1 MLETLQLNLEQ
12 RKAASALNGYN
23 LVIASAGTGKTS
35 TIVGRILHLLNNG
48 IKPEEIL
55 LLTFTNKASNEMIAR
70 VAKYS
75 KLSSKIEAGT
85 FHAVAYR
92 YLKEHYPNLSL
103 KQPKELRKLL
113 ESIVDTKNALN
124 ATDEDKK
131 PYTSQHLYALYS
143 LYTNAL
149 KQEDFSAWLSS
160 KNPEHAPYAAFYENI
175 LEEFENTKK
184 KHDYIDYN
192 DLLLLFK
199 KAMLER
205 PSPYKEVLCD
215 EFQDTNPLQESI
227 LDAINPPSL
236 FCVGDYDQSI
246 YAFNGADISIISNF
260 TQKYKNAR
268 VFTLTKNYRSSKEI
282 LDLANQV
289 IQHNQRIYP
298 KNLEVVKSGKFNKPT
313 LLNYNDNIAQ
323 CQDIAKRIVMRKNFK
338 EVAVIFRN
346 NASADQ
352 LEAALRSHNVP
363 SKRKGSASFFESK
376 EVALAL
382 DICALLFNPKDIMA
396 AIHILSCISDIGSNT
411 AKDIHEALML
421 LGNGDLKSALIQP
434 NQEAK
439 IYTKKKE
446 ITSMGLFEEIFALEN
461 SSRFNS
467 VMDKAFHSHP
477 VLMHPKISLNGAK
490 MLSDFFILYTK
501 APTHSPSALIKH
513 ILESA
518 FFQTFKTRLLK
529 ERSKNKDGSYNEF
542 KKLQAQKRFNEKM
555 DLLSSLAKNY
565 QNLGRFLNGTLI
577 GSSEATQGEG
587 VNLLSVHA
595 SKGLEFK
602 DVYIID
608 LMEGRFPNHKLM
620 NTGGGIE
627 EERRLF
633 YVAITRAKENLWL
646 SYAKNELRENAKPKE
661 HKPSVFLYEAGLLK
675 PDSK

>member
-1 MLETLQLNLEQ
+1 MLETLQLNPEQ
-12 RKAASALNGYN
+12 LKAAKALKGYN

-35 TIVGRILHLLNNG
+35 TIVGRILYLLDNG

-75 KLSSKIEAGT
+75 QSSSKIEAGT

-103 KQPKELRKLL
+103 KQPKELKKLL
-113 ESIVDTKNALN
+113 ESIVDTKNAL
-124 ATDEDKK
+124 TDDDKK

-149 KQEDFSAWLSS
+149 KQEDFSAWLSN
-160 KNPEHAPYAAFYENI
+160 KNPEHTPYAAFYENI
-175 LEEFENTKK
+175 LDEFENTKK
-184 KHDYIDYN
+184 KHNYIDYN

-199 KAMLER
+199 QAMLER

-289 IQHNQRIYP
+289 IQRNERIYP
-298 KNLEVVKSGKFNKPT
+298 KNLEVVKSGHFNKPA

-382 DICALLFNPKDIMA
+382 DICTLLFNPKDIMA
-396 AIHILSCISDIGSNT
+396 AIHILSYISDIGSNT

-434 NQEAK
+434 NKEAK

-467 VMDKAFHSHP
+467 VIDKAFHSHP

-490 MLSDFFILYTK
+490 TLSDFFILYTK
-501 APTHSPSALIKH
+501 APIHSPSALIKH

-675 PDSK
+675 PDLK

>member
-1 MLETLQLNLEQ
+1 MLETLQLNPEQ
-12 RKAASALNGYN
+12 LKATKALKGYN

-35 TIVGRILHLLNNG
+35 TIVGRILYLLDNG

-103 KQPKELRKLL
+103 KQPKELKKLL
-113 ESIVDTKNALN
+113 ESIVDTKNAL
-124 ATDEDKK
+124 TDDDKK

-149 KQEDFSAWLSS
+149 KQEDFSAWLSH
-160 KNPEHAPYAAFYENI
+160 KNPEHTPYAAFYENI

-184 KHDYIDYN
+184 KHNYIDYN

-199 KAMLER
+199 QAMLER

-260 TQKYKNAR
+260 TQKYKNAQ

-289 IQHNQRIYP
+289 IQHNERIYP
-298 KNLEVVKSGKFNKPT
+298 KNLEVVKSGHFNKPV

-376 EVALAL
+376 EIALAL
-382 DICALLFNPKDIMA
+382 DICALIFNPKDIMA
-396 AIHILSCISDIGSNT
+396 AIHVLSHISDIGSNT

-421 LGNGDLKSALIQP
+421 LGNGDLKLALTHP
-434 NQEAK
+434 KEAK

-675 PDSK
+675 PDFK

>member
-1 MLETLQLNLEQ
+1 MLETLQLNPEQ
-12 RKAASALNGYN
+12 LKAAKALKGYN

-35 TIVGRILHLLNNG
+35 TIVGRILYLLDNG

-75 KLSSKIEAGT
+75 KLGSKIEAGT

-103 KQPKELRKLL
+103 KQPKELKKLL
-113 ESIVDTKNALN
+113 ESIVDTKNVL
-124 ATDEDKK
+124 TDDDKK

-149 KQEDFSAWLSS
+149 KQEDFSAWLSN
-160 KNPEHAPYAAFYENI
+160 KNPEHTPYAAFYENI
-175 LEEFENTKK
+175 LDEFENTKK
-184 KHDYIDYN
+184 KHNYIDYN

-199 KAMLER
+199 QAMLER

-260 TQKYKNAR
+260 TQKYKNAQ

-289 IQHNQRIYP
+289 IQRNERIYP
-298 KNLEVVKSGKFNKPT
+298 KNLEVVKSGHFNKPA

-382 DICALLFNPKDIMA
+382 DICALIFNPKDIMA
-396 AIHILSCISDIGSNT
+396 AIHVLSHISDIGSNT

-421 LGNGDLKSALIQP
+421 LGDGDLKLALTHP
-434 NQEAK
+434 SKEAK

-467 VMDKAFHSHP
+467 MIDKAFHSHP

-675 PDSK
+675 PDLK

>member
-1 MLETLQLNLEQ
+1 MLETLQLNPEQ
-12 RKAASALNGYN
+12 LKAAKALKGYN

-35 TIVGRILHLLNNG
+35 TIVGRILYLLDNG

-75 KLSSKIEAGT
+75 KSSSKIEAGT

-103 KQPKELRKLL
+103 KQPKELKKLL
-113 ESIVDTKNALN
+113 ESIVDTKNAL
-124 ATDEDKK
+124 TDDDKK

-149 KQEDFSAWLSS
+149 KQEDFSAWLSH
-160 KNPEHAPYAAFYENI
+160 KNPEHTPYAAFYENI
-175 LEEFENTKK
+175 LDEFENTKK
-184 KHDYIDYN
+184 KHNYIDYN

-199 KAMLER
+199 QAMLER

-260 TQKYKNAR
+260 TQKYKNAQ

-289 IQHNQRIYP
+289 IQHNKRIYP
-298 KNLEVVKSGKFNKPT
+298 KNLEVVKSGHFNKPA

-363 SKRKGSASFFESK
+363 SKRKGSTSFFESK

-382 DICALLFNPKDIMA
+382 DICALIFNPKDIMA
-396 AIHILSCISDIGSNT
+396 AIHVLSHISDIGSNT

-421 LGNGDLKSALIQP
+421 LGNGDLKLALIQP
-434 NQEAK
+434 DKEAK

-467 VMDKAFHSHP
+467 VIDKAFHSHP

-513 ILESA
+513 ILESM

-675 PDSK
+675 SDLK

>member
-1 MLETLQLNLEQ
+1 MLETLQLNPEQ
-12 RKAASALNGYN
+12 LKAAKALKGYN

-35 TIVGRILHLLNNG
+35 TIVGRILYLLDNG

-75 KLSSKIEAGT
+75 QSSSKIEAGT

-103 KQPKELRKLL
+103 KQPKELKKLL
-113 ESIVDTKNALN
+113 ESIVDTKNAL
-124 ATDEDKK
+124 TDDDKK

-149 KQEDFSAWLSS
+149 KQEDFSAWLSN
-160 KNPEHAPYAAFYENI
+160 KNPEHTPYAAFYENI
-175 LEEFENTKK
+175 LDEFENTKK
-184 KHDYIDYN
+184 KHNYIDYN

-199 KAMLER
+199 QAMLER

-289 IQHNQRIYP
+289 IQRNERIYP
-298 KNLEVVKSGKFNKPT
+298 KNLEVVKSGHFNKPA

-382 DICALLFNPKDIMA
+382 DICALIFNPKDIMA
-396 AIHILSCISDIGSNT
+396 AIHVLSYISDIGSNT

-421 LGNGDLKSALIQP
+421 LGNGDLKLALTHP
-434 NQEAK
+434 SKKAK

-467 VMDKAFHSHP
+467 VIDKAFHSHP

-529 ERSKNKDGSYNEF
+529 EHSKNKDGSYNEF

-675 PDSK
+675 PDLK

>member
-1 MLETLQLNLEQ
+1 MLETLQLNPEQ
-12 RKAASALNGYN
+12 LKAAKALKGYN

-35 TIVGRILHLLNNG
+35 TIVGRILYLLDNG

-75 KLSSKIEAGT
+75 QSSSKIEAGT

-103 KQPKELRKLL
+103 KQPKELKKLL
-113 ESIVDTKNALN
+113 ESIVDTKNAP
-124 ATDEDKK
+124 TDDDKK

-149 KQEDFSAWLSS
+149 KQEDFSAWLSN
-160 KNPEHAPYAAFYENI
+160 KNPEHTPYAAFYENI
-175 LEEFENTKK
+175 LDEFENTKK
-184 KHDYIDYN
+184 KHNYIDYN

-199 KAMLER
+199 QAMLER

-260 TQKYKNAR
+260 TQKYKNAQ

-289 IQHNQRIYP
+289 IQRNERIYP
-298 KNLEVVKSGKFNKPT
+298 KNLEVVKSGHFNKPA
-313 LLNYNDNIAQ
+313 LLNYNDNIVQ

-382 DICALLFNPKDIMA
+382 DICALIFNPKDIMA
-396 AIHILSCISDIGSNT
+396 AIHVLSHISDIGSNT

-421 LGNGDLKSALIQP
+421 LGNGDLKLALIQP
-434 NQEAK
+434 DKEAK

-467 VMDKAFHSHP
+467 VIDKAFHSHP

-675 PDSK
+675 PDLK

>member
-1 MLETLQLNLEQ
+1 MLETLQLNPEQ
-12 RKAASALNGYN
+12 LKAAKALKGYN

-35 TIVGRILHLLNNG
+35 TIVGRILYLLDNG

-70 VAKYS
+70 VAKHS

-103 KQPKELRKLL
+103 KQPKELKKLL
-113 ESIVDTKNALN
+113 ESIVDTKNAL
-124 ATDEDKK
+124 TDDDKK

-149 KQEDFSAWLSS
+149 KQEDFSAWLSH
-160 KNPEHAPYAAFYENI
+160 KNPEHTPYAAFYENI
-175 LEEFENTKK
+175 LDEFENTKK

-199 KAMLER
+199 QAMLER

-260 TQKYKNAR
+260 TQKYKNAQ

-289 IQHNQRIYP
+289 IQHNERIYP
-298 KNLEVVKSGKFNKPT
+298 KNLEVVKSGHFNKPA

-382 DICALLFNPKDIMA
+382 DICALIFNSKDIMA
-396 AIHILSCISDIGSNT
+396 AIHVLSYISDIGSNT

-421 LGNGDLKSALIQP
+421 LGNGDLKLALTHP
-434 NQEAK
+434 NKEAK

-467 VMDKAFHSHP
+467 VIDKAFHSHP

-555 DLLSSLAKNY
+555 DLLGSLAKNY

-675 PDSK
+675 PDLK

>member
-1 MLETLQLNLEQ
+1 MLETLQLNSEQ
-12 RKAASALNGYN
+12 LKAAKALKGYN

-35 TIVGRILHLLNNG
+35 TIVGRILYLLDNG
-48 IKPEEIL
+48 IRPEEIL

-75 KLSSKIEAGT
+75 KSSSKIEAGT

-103 KQPKELRKLL
+103 KQPKELKKLL
-113 ESIVDTKNALN
+113 ESIVDTKNAI
-124 ATDEDKK
+124 DDDKK

-149 KQEDFSAWLSS
+149 KQEDFSAWLSH
-160 KNPEHAPYAAFYENI
+160 KNPEHTPYAAFYENI
-175 LEEFENTKK
+175 LDEFENTKK
-184 KHDYIDYN
+184 KHNYIDYN

-199 KAMLER
+199 QAMLER

-260 TQKYKNAR
+260 TQKYKNAQ

-289 IQHNQRIYP
+289 IQRNERIYP
-298 KNLEVVKSGKFNKPT
+298 KNLEVVKSGHFNKPA

-382 DICALLFNPKDIMA
+382 DICALIFNPKDIMA
-396 AIHILSCISDIGSNT
+396 AIHVLSHISDIGSNT

-421 LGNGDLKSALIQP
+421 LGNGDLKLALIQP
-434 NQEAK
+434 NKEAK

-467 VMDKAFHSHP
+467 VIDKAFHSHP
-477 VLMHPKISLNGAK
+477 VLMHPKISPNGAK

-675 PDSK
+675 PDLK

>member
-1 MLETLQLNLEQ
+1 MLETLQLNPEQ
-12 RKAASALNGYN
+12 LKAAKALKGYN

-35 TIVGRILHLLNNG
+35 TIVGRILYLLDNG

-103 KQPKELRKLL
+103 KQPKELKKLL
-113 ESIVDTKNALN
+113 ESIVDTKNAL
-124 ATDEDKK
+124 TDDDKK

-149 KQEDFSAWLSS
+149 KQEDFSAWLSH
-160 KNPEHAPYAAFYENI
+160 KNPEHTPYAAFYENI
-175 LEEFENTKK
+175 LDEFENTKK
-184 KHDYIDYN
+184 KHNYIDYN

-199 KAMLER
+199 QAMLER

-260 TQKYKNAR
+260 TQKYKNAQ

-289 IQHNQRIYP
+289 IQHNERIYP
-298 KNLEVVKSGKFNKPT
+298 KNLEVVKSGKFNKPA

-382 DICALLFNPKDIMA
+382 DICALIFNSKDIMA
-396 AIHILSCISDIGSNT
+396 AIHVLSHISDIGSNT

-421 LGNGDLKSALIQP
+421 LGNGDLKLALTHP
-434 NQEAK
+434 NKEAK

-467 VMDKAFHSHP
+467 VIDKAFHSHP

-501 APTHSPSALIKH
+501 APIHSPSALIKH

-602 DVYIID
+602 DVYVID

>member
-1 MLETLQLNLEQ
+1 MLETLQLNPEQ
-12 RKAASALNGYN
+12 LKAAKALKGYN

-35 TIVGRILHLLNNG
+35 TIVGRILYLLDNG

-103 KQPKELRKLL
+103 KQPKELKKLL
-113 ESIVDTKNALN
+113 ESIVDTKNAL
-124 ATDEDKK
+124 TDDDKK

-149 KQEDFSAWLSS
+149 KQEDFSAWLSN
-160 KNPEHAPYAAFYENI
+160 KNPEHTPYAAFYENI
-175 LEEFENTKK
+175 LDEFENTKK
-184 KHDYIDYN
+184 KHNYIDYN

-199 KAMLER
+199 QAMLER

-260 TQKYKNAR
+260 TQKYKNAQ

-289 IQHNQRIYP
+289 IQHNERIYP
-298 KNLEVVKSGKFNKPT
+298 KNLEVVKSGHFNKPA

-382 DICALLFNPKDIMA
+382 DICALIFNSKDIMA
-396 AIHILSCISDIGSNT
+396 AIHVLSHISDIGSNT

-421 LGNGDLKSALIQP
+421 LGNGDLKLALTHP
-434 NQEAK
+434 NKEAK

-467 VMDKAFHSHP
+467 VINKAFHSHP

-542 KKLQAQKRFNEKM
+542 KKLQVQKRFNEKM
-555 DLLSSLAKNY
+555 DLLGSLAKNY

-675 PDSK
+675 PDLK

>member
-1 MLETLQLNLEQ
+1 MLETLQLNPEQ
-12 RKAASALNGYN
+12 LKAAKALKGYN

-35 TIVGRILHLLNNG
+35 TIVGRILYLLDNG

-103 KQPKELRKLL
+103 KQPKELKKLL
-113 ESIVDTKNALN
+113 ESIVDTKNAL
-124 ATDEDKK
+124 TDDDKK

-160 KNPEHAPYAAFYENI
+160 KNPEHTPYAAFYENI
-175 LEEFENTKK
+175 LDEFENTKK
-184 KHDYIDYN
+184 KHNYIDYN

-199 KAMLER
+199 QAMLER

-260 TQKYKNAR
+260 TQKYKNAQ

-289 IQHNQRIYP
+289 IQHNERIYP
-298 KNLEVVKSGKFNKPT
+298 KNLEVVKSGHFNKPA

-382 DICALLFNPKDIMA
+382 DICALIFNPKDIMA
-396 AIHILSCISDIGSNT
+396 AIHVLSYISDIGSNT
-411 AKDIHEALML
+411 AKDIHEALMF
-421 LGNGDLKSALIQP
+421 LGNGDLKLALTHP
-434 NQEAK
+434 NKEAK

-467 VMDKAFHSHP
+467 MIDKAFHSHP

-501 APTHSPSALIKH
+501 SPTHSPSALIKH

-675 PDSK
+675 PDLK

>member
-1 MLETLQLNLEQ
+1 MLETLQLNPEQ
-12 RKAASALNGYN
+12 LKAAKALKGYN

-35 TIVGRILHLLNNG
+35 TIVGRILYLLDNG

-75 KLSSKIEAGT
+75 KSSSKIEAGT

-103 KQPKELRKLL
+103 KQPKELKKLL
-113 ESIVDTKNALN
+113 ESIVDTKNAL
-124 ATDEDKK
+124 TDDDKK

-149 KQEDFSAWLSS
+149 KQEDFSAWLSH
-160 KNPEHAPYAAFYENI
+160 KNPEHTPYAAFYENI
-175 LEEFENTKK
+175 LDEFENTKK
-184 KHDYIDYN
+184 KHNYIDYN

-199 KAMLER
+199 QAMLER

-260 TQKYKNAR
+260 TQKYKNAQ

-289 IQHNQRIYP
+289 IQRNERIYP
-298 KNLEVVKSGKFNKPT
+298 KNLEVVKSGHFNKPA
-313 LLNYNDNIAQ
+313 LLNYNDNVAQ

-382 DICALLFNPKDIMA
+382 DICALIFNPKDIMA
-396 AIHILSCISDIGSNT
+396 AIHVLSHISDIGSNT

-421 LGNGDLKSALIQP
+421 LGNGDLKLALTHP
-434 NQEAK
+434 NKEAK

-467 VMDKAFHSHP
+467 VIDKAFHSHP

-490 MLSDFFILYTK
+490 MLSDFFTLYTK

-542 KKLQAQKRFNEKM
+542 KKLQAQKRFHEKM

-577 GSSEATQGEG
+577 SSSEATQGEG

-675 PDSK
+675 PDLK

>member
-1 MLETLQLNLEQ
+1 MLETLQLNPEQ
-12 RKAASALNGYN
+12 LKAAKALKGYN

-35 TIVGRILHLLNNG
+35 TIVGRILYLLDNG

-75 KLSSKIEAGT
+75 KSSSKIEAGT

-103 KQPKELRKLL
+103 KQPKELKKLL
-113 ESIVDTKNALN
+113 ESIVDTKNAL
-124 ATDEDKK
+124 TDDDKK

-160 KNPEHAPYAAFYENI
+160 KNPEHTPYAAFYENI
-175 LEEFENTKK
+175 LDEFENTKK
-184 KHDYIDYN
+184 KHNYIDYN

-199 KAMLER
+199 QAMLER

-260 TQKYKNAR
+260 TQKYKNAQ

-289 IQHNQRIYP
+289 IQHNERIYP
-298 KNLEVVKSGKFNKPT
+298 KNLEVVKSGHFNKPA
-313 LLNYNDNIAQ
+313 LLNYSDNIAQ

-352 LEAALRSHNVP
+352 LEAALRSYNVP

-382 DICALLFNPKDIMA
+382 DICALIFNPKDIMA
-396 AIHILSCISDIGSNT
+396 AIHVLSHISDIGSNT

-421 LGNGDLKSALIQP
+421 LGNGDLKLALTHP
-434 NQEAK
+434 NKEAK

-467 VMDKAFHSHP
+467 VIDKAFHSHP

-501 APTHSPSALIKH
+501 ALTHSPSALIKH

-542 KKLQAQKRFNEKM
+542 KKLQVQKRFNEKM

-675 PDSK
+675 PDLK

>member
-1 MLETLQLNLEQ
+1 MLETLQLNPEQ
-12 RKAASALNGYN
+12 LKAAKALKGYN

-35 TIVGRILHLLNNG
+35 TIVGRILYLLDNG

-103 KQPKELRKLL
+103 KQPKELKKLL
-113 ESIVDTKNALN
+113 ESIVDTKNAL
-124 ATDEDKK
+124 TDDDKK

-149 KQEDFSAWLSS
+149 KQEDFSAWLSN
-160 KNPEHAPYAAFYENI
+160 KNPEHTPYAAFYENI
-175 LEEFENTKK
+175 LDEFENTKK
-184 KHDYIDYN
+184 KHNYIDYN

-199 KAMLER
+199 QAMLET

-260 TQKYKNAR
+260 TQKYKNAQ

-289 IQHNQRIYP
+289 IQRNERIYP
-298 KNLEVVKSGKFNKPT
+298 KNLEVVKSGHFNKPA

-352 LEAALRSHNVP
+352 LEAALRSYNVP

-382 DICALLFNPKDIMA
+382 DICALIFNPKDIMA
-396 AIHILSCISDIGSNT
+396 AIHVLSHISDIGSNT

-421 LGNGDLKSALIQP
+421 LGNGDLKLALTHP
-434 NQEAK
+434 SKEAK

-467 VMDKAFHSHP
+467 VIDKAFHSHP

-490 MLSDFFILYTK
+490 MLGDFFILYTK

-529 ERSKNKDGSYNEF
+529 ERSKNKDGSCNEF

-675 PDSK
+675 PDLK

>member
-1 MLETLQLNLEQ
+1 MLETLRLNPEQL
-12 RKAASALNGYN
+12 KAAKALKGYN

-35 TIVGRILHLLNNG
+35 TIVGRILYLLDNG

-70 VAKYS
+70 VAKYFKS
-75 KLSSKIEAGT
+75 SSKIEAGT

-103 KQPKELRKLL
+103 KQPKELKKLL
-113 ESIVDTKNALN
+113 ESIVDTKNTL
-124 ATDEDKK
+124 TDDDKK

-149 KQEDFSAWLSS
+149 KQEDFSAWLSN
-160 KNPEHAPYAAFYENI
+160 KNPEHTPYAAFYENI
-175 LEEFENTKK
+175 LDEFENTKK
-184 KHDYIDYN
+184 KHNYIDYN

-199 KAMLER
+199 QAMLER

-260 TQKYKNAR
+260 TQKYKNAQ

-289 IQHNQRIYP
+289 IQRNERIYP
-298 KNLEVVKSGKFNKPT
+298 KNLEVVKSGHFNKPA

-382 DICALLFNPKDIMA
+382 DICALIFNPKDIMA
-396 AIHILSCISDIGSNT
+396 AIHVLSHISDIGSNT

-421 LGNGDLKSALIQP
+421 LGKGDLKLALIQP
-434 NQEAK
+434 DKEAK

-467 VMDKAFHSHP
+467 MIDKAFHSHP
-477 VLMHPKISLNGAK
+477 VLMHPKISPNGAK

-675 PDSK
+675 PDLK

>member
-1 MLETLQLNLEQ
+1 MLETLQLNPEQ
-12 RKAASALNGYN
+12 LKAAKALKGYN

-35 TIVGRILHLLNNG
+35 TIVGRILYLLDKG

-75 KLSSKIEAGT
+75 KSSSKIEAGT

-103 KQPKELRKLL
+103 KQPKELKKLL
-113 ESIVDTKNALN
+113 ESIVDTKNAL
-124 ATDEDKK
+124 TDDDKK

-149 KQEDFSAWLSS
+149 KQEDFSAWLSH
-160 KNPEHAPYAAFYENI
+160 KNPEHTPYAAFYENI
-175 LEEFENTKK
+175 LDEFENTKK
-184 KHDYIDYN
+184 KHNYIDYN

-199 KAMLER
+199 QAMLER

-260 TQKYKNAR
+260 TQKYKNAQ

-289 IQHNQRIYP
+289 IQRNERIYP
-298 KNLEVVKSGKFNKPT
+298 KNLEVVKSGHFNKPA

-382 DICALLFNPKDIMA
+382 DICALIFNPKDIMA
-396 AIHILSCISDIGSNT
+396 AIHVLSHISDIGSNT

-421 LGNGDLKSALIQP
+421 LGNGDLKLALIQP
-434 NQEAK
+434 DKEAK

-477 VLMHPKISLNGAK
+477 VLMHPKISPNGAK

-565 QNLGRFLNGTLI
+565 QNLGRFLNSTLI

-675 PDSK
+675 PDLK

>member
-1 MLETLQLNLEQ
+1 MLETLQLNPEQ
-12 RKAASALNGYN
+12 LKAAKALKGYN

-35 TIVGRILHLLNNG
+35 TIVGRILYLLDNG

-75 KLSSKIEAGT
+75 KSSSKIEAGT

-103 KQPKELRKLL
+103 KQPKELKKLL
-113 ESIVDTKNALN
+113 ESIVDTKNAL
-124 ATDEDKK
+124 TDDDKK

-149 KQEDFSAWLSS
+149 KQEDFSAWLSH
-160 KNPEHAPYAAFYENI
+160 KNPEHTPYAAFYENI
-175 LEEFENTKK
+175 LDEFENTKK
-184 KHDYIDYN
+184 KHNYIDYN

-199 KAMLER
+199 QAMLER

-227 LDAINPPSL
+227 LEAINPPSL

-289 IQHNQRIYP
+289 IQRNERIYP
-298 KNLEVVKSGKFNKPT
+298 KNLEVVKSGHFNKPA

-382 DICALLFNPKDIMA
+382 DICALIFNPKDIMA
-396 AIHILSCISDIGSNT
+396 AIHVLSCISDIGSNT

-421 LGNGDLKSALIQP
+421 LGNGDLKLALTQP
-434 NQEAK
+434 DKEAK

-467 VMDKAFHSHP
+467 VIDKAFHSHP
-477 VLMHPKISLNGAK
+477 VLMHPKISPNGAK
-490 MLSDFFILYTK
+490 MLSDFFTLYTK

-577 GSSEATQGEG
+577 GSNEATQGEG

-675 PDSK
+675 PDLK

>member
-1 MLETLQLNLEQ
+1 MLETLNLNPEQ
-12 RKAASALNGYN
+12 NKAATATMGHN
-23 LVIASAGTGKTS
+23 LIIASAGTGKTS
-35 TIVGRILHLLNNG
+35 TIVGRILHLLDNG

-55 LLTFTNKASNEMIAR
+55 LLTFTNKASNEMVER

-103 KQPKELRKLL
+103 KQPRELRKLL
-113 ESIVDTKNALN
+113 ESIVDTKNFID
-124 ATDEDKK
+124 DEQK
-131 PYTSQHLYALYS
+131 PYTTQHLYALYS

-149 KQEDFSAWLSS
+149 KEEDFSAWLTN
-160 KNPEHAPYAAFYENI
+160 KNPEHAKHSIFYENI

-184 KHDYIDYN
+184 KHNYIDYN

-199 KAMLER
+199 KAMLEKG
-205 PSPYKEVLCD
+205 SPYKEVLCD

-227 LDAINPPSL
+227 LDAINAPSL

-260 TQKYKNAR
+260 TQKYKNAQ

-282 LDLANQV
+282 LDLANKV
-289 IQHNQRIYP
+289 IQHNERIYP
-298 KNLEVVKSGKFNKPT
+298 KNLEVVKSGNFSKPT
-313 LLNYNDNIAQ
+313 LLNYNDNITQ
-323 CQDIAKRIVMRKNFK
+323 CQDIAKRIVVRKNFK

-352 LEAALRSHNVP
+352 VEAALRAQGVP
-363 SKRKGSASFFESK
+363 SKRKGSTSFFESK
-376 EVALAL
+376 EIALVL
-382 DICALLFNPKDIMA
+382 DICTLIFNPKDIMV
-396 AIHILSCISDIGSNT
+396 AIHILSYVSDVGANT
-411 AKDIHEALML
+411 AKDIYEALIL
-421 LGNGDLKSALIQP
+421 LGNGDLKLGLISP
-434 NQEAK
+434 NKEAK
-439 IYTKKKE
+439 IYSKKKE

-467 VMDKAFHSHP
+467 VISKAFHSHP
-477 VLMHPKISLNGAK
+477 VFMHPKISMNGAK
-490 MLSDFFILYTK
+490 MLSDFFTLYANISHQSPTSLIHNITTSEFFKVCK
-501 APTHSPSALIKH
+501 A
-513 ILESA
+513 
-518 FFQTFKTRLLK
+518 RLLK
-529 ERSKNKDGSYNEF
+529 ERSKNKDGSNNEF
-542 KKLQAQKRFNEKM
+542 KYTQSLKRFNEKIE
-555 DLLSSLAKNY
+555 LLGSLAKNY
-565 QNLGRFLNGTLI
+565 HDLGRFLNGMLL
-577 GSSEATQGEG
+577 GSNEATQGAG

-620 NTGGGIE
+620 NTGGGVE

-633 YVAITRAKENLWL
+633 YVAVTRAKENLWL
-646 SYAKNELRENAKPKE
+646 SYAKSELRDNAKNKE
-661 HKPSVFLYEAGLLK
+661 YEPSMFLYEAGLLRK
-675 PDSK
+675 S

>member
-1 MLETLQLNLEQ
+1 MLETLQLNPEQ
-12 RKAASALNGYN
+12 LKAAKALKGYN

-35 TIVGRILHLLNNG
+35 TIVGRILYLLDNG

-113 ESIVDTKNALN
+113 ESIVDTKNAI
-124 ATDEDKK
+124 DDDKK

-149 KQEDFSAWLSS
+149 KQEDFSAWLSH
-160 KNPEHAPYAAFYENI
+160 KNPEHMPYAAFYENI

-184 KHDYIDYN
+184 KHNYIDYN

-199 KAMLER
+199 QAMLER

-289 IQHNQRIYP
+289 IQRNERIYP
-298 KNLEVVKSGKFNKPT
+298 KNLEVVKSGHFNKPA

-382 DICALLFNPKDIMA
+382 DICALIFNPKDIMA
-396 AIHILSCISDIGSNT
+396 AIHVLSYISDIGSNT

-421 LGNGDLKSALIQP
+421 LGNGDLKLALTHP
-434 NQEAK
+434 NKEAK

-467 VMDKAFHSHP
+467 VIDKAFYSHP

-490 MLSDFFILYTK
+490 TLSDFFILYTK

-555 DLLSSLAKNY
+555 DLLGSLAKNY

-675 PDSK
+675 PDLK

>member
-1 MLETLQLNLEQ
+1 MLETLQLNPEQ
-12 RKAASALNGYN
+12 LKAAKALKGYN

-35 TIVGRILHLLNNG
+35 TIVGRILYLLDNG

-103 KQPKELRKLL
+103 KQPKELKKLL
-113 ESIVDTKNALN
+113 ESIVDTKNVL
-124 ATDEDKK
+124 TDDDKK

-149 KQEDFSAWLSS
+149 KQEDFSTWLSN
-160 KNPEHAPYAAFYENI
+160 KNPEHTPYAAFYENI
-175 LEEFENTKK
+175 LDEFENTKK
-184 KHDYIDYN
+184 KHNYIDYN

-199 KAMLER
+199 QAMLER

-289 IQHNQRIYP
+289 IQHNERIYP
-298 KNLEVVKSGKFNKPT
+298 KNLEVVKSGHFNKPA
-313 LLNYNDNIAQ
+313 LLNYSDNIAQ

-352 LEAALRSHNVP
+352 LEVALRSHNVP

-382 DICALLFNPKDIMA
+382 DICALIFNPKDIMA
-396 AIHILSCISDIGSNT
+396 AIHVLSYISDIGSNT

-421 LGNGDLKSALIQP
+421 LGNGDLKLALIQP
-434 NQEAK
+434 DKEAK

-467 VMDKAFHSHP
+467 VIDKAFHSHP

-501 APTHSPSALIKH
+501 APIHSPSALIKH

-542 KKLQAQKRFNEKM
+542 KKLQAQKRFHEKM

-675 PDSK
+675 PDLK

>member
-1 MLETLQLNLEQ
+1 MLETLQLNPEQ
-12 RKAASALNGYN
+12 LKAAKALKGYN

-35 TIVGRILHLLNNG
+35 TIVGRILYLLDNG

-75 KLSSKIEAGT
+75 KSSSKIEAGT

-113 ESIVDTKNALN
+113 ESIVDTKNAL
-124 ATDEDKK
+124 TDDDKK

-149 KQEDFSAWLSS
+149 KQEDFSAWLSN
-160 KNPEHAPYAAFYENI
+160 KNPEHTPYAAFYENI
-175 LEEFENTKK
+175 LDEFENTKK
-184 KHDYIDYN
+184 KHNYIDYN

-199 KAMLER
+199 QAMLER

-289 IQHNQRIYP
+289 IQRNERIYP
-298 KNLEVVKSGKFNKPT
+298 KNLEVVKSGHFNKPA

-382 DICALLFNPKDIMA
+382 DICALIFNPKDIMA
-396 AIHILSCISDIGSNT
+396 AIHVLSHISDIGSNT

-434 NQEAK
+434 DKEAK

-467 VMDKAFHSHP
+467 VIDKAFHSHP
-477 VLMHPKISLNGAK
+477 VLMHPKISPNGAK

-542 KKLQAQKRFNEKM
+542 KKLQAQKRFHEKM

-675 PDSK
+675 LDLK

>member
-1 MLETLQLNLEQ
+1 MLETLQLNPEQ
-12 RKAASALNGYN
+12 LKAAKALKGHN

-35 TIVGRILHLLNNG
+35 TIVGRILYLLDNG

-103 KQPKELRKLL
+103 KQPKELKKLL
-113 ESIVDTKNALN
+113 ESIVDTKNAL
-124 ATDEDKK
+124 TDDDKK

-149 KQEDFSAWLSS
+149 KQEDFSAWLSN
-160 KNPEHAPYAAFYENI
+160 KNPEHTPYAAFYENI
-175 LEEFENTKK
+175 LDEFENTKK
-184 KHDYIDYN
+184 KHNYIDYN

-199 KAMLER
+199 QAMLER

-289 IQHNQRIYP
+289 IQHNERIYP
-298 KNLEVVKSGKFNKPT
+298 KNLEVVKSGHFNKPA

-382 DICALLFNPKDIMA
+382 DICALIFNPKDIMA
-396 AIHILSCISDIGSNT
+396 AIHVLSHISDIGSNT

-421 LGNGDLKSALIQP
+421 LGNGDLKLALTHP
-434 NQEAK
+434 SKEAK

-467 VMDKAFHSHP
+467 VIDKAFHSHP

-490 MLSDFFILYTK
+490 MLGDFFTLYTK

-675 PDSK
+675 PDLK

>member
-1 MLETLQLNLEQ
+1 MQLNPEQ
-12 RKAASALNGYN
+12 LKAAKALKGYN

-35 TIVGRILHLLNNG
+35 TIVGRILYLLDNG

-75 KLSSKIEAGT
+75 QSSSKIEAGT

-103 KQPKELRKLL
+103 KQPKELKKLL
-113 ESIVDTKNALN
+113 ESIVDTKNAL
-124 ATDEDKK
+124 TDDDKK

-149 KQEDFSAWLSS
+149 KQEDFSAWLSN
-160 KNPEHAPYAAFYENI
+160 KNPEHTPYATFYENI
-175 LEEFENTKK
+175 LDEFENTKK
-184 KHDYIDYN
+184 KHNYIDYN

-199 KAMLER
+199 QAMLER

-289 IQHNQRIYP
+289 IQRNERIYP
-298 KNLEVVKSGKFNKPT
+298 KNLEVVKSGHFNKPA

-382 DICALLFNPKDIMA
+382 DICALIFNPKDIMA
-396 AIHILSCISDIGSNT
+396 AIHVLSHISDIGSNT

-421 LGNGDLKSALIQP
+421 LGNGDLKSALTQP
-434 NQEAK
+434 DKEAK

-467 VMDKAFHSHP
+467 VIDKAFHSHP

-542 KKLQAQKRFNEKM
+542 KKLQVQKRFNEKM

-675 PDSK
+675 PDLK

>member
-1 MLETLQLNLEQ
+1 MLETLQLNPEQ
-12 RKAASALNGYN
+12 LKAAKALKGYN

-35 TIVGRILHLLNNG
+35 TIVGRILYLLDNG

-103 KQPKELRKLL
+103 KQPKELKKLL
-113 ESIVDTKNALN
+113 ESIVDTKNAL
-124 ATDEDKK
+124 TDDDKK

-149 KQEDFSAWLSS
+149 KQEDFSAWLSH
-160 KNPEHAPYAAFYENI
+160 KNPEHTPYAAFYENI
-175 LEEFENTKK
+175 LDEFENTKK
-184 KHDYIDYN
+184 KHNYIDYN

-199 KAMLER
+199 QAMLER

-260 TQKYKNAR
+260 TQKYKNAQ

-289 IQHNQRIYP
+289 IQHNERIYP
-298 KNLEVVKSGKFNKPT
+298 KNLEVVKSGHFNKPT

-382 DICALLFNPKDIMA
+382 DICALIFNPKDIMA
-396 AIHILSCISDIGSNT
+396 AIHVLSYISDIGSNT

-421 LGNGDLKSALIQP
+421 LGNGDLKLALTQP
-434 NQEAK
+434 NKEAK

-467 VMDKAFHSHP
+467 VIDKAFHSHP

-490 MLSDFFILYTK
+490 MLSDFFILHTK

-518 FFQTFKTRLLK
+518 FFQAFKTRLLK
-529 ERSKNKDGSYNEF
+529 ERSKNKDGYYNEF
-542 KKLQAQKRFNEKM
+542 KKLQVQKRFNEKM

-675 PDSK
+675 PDLK

>member
-1 MLETLQLNLEQ
+1 MLETLQLNPEQ
-12 RKAASALNGYN
+12 LKAAKALKGYN

-35 TIVGRILHLLNNG
+35 TIVGRILYLLDNG

-75 KLSSKIEAGT
+75 KSSSKIEAGT

-103 KQPKELRKLL
+103 KQPKELKKLL
-113 ESIVDTKNALN
+113 ESIVDTKNAI
-124 ATDEDKK
+124 DDDKK

-149 KQEDFSAWLSS
+149 KQEDFSAWLSH
-160 KNPEHAPYAAFYENI
+160 KNPEHTPYAAFYENI
-175 LEEFENTKK
+175 LDEFENTKK
-184 KHDYIDYN
+184 KHNYIDYN

-199 KAMLER
+199 QAMLER

-260 TQKYKNAR
+260 TQKYKNAQ

-289 IQHNQRIYP
+289 IQHNERIYP
-298 KNLEVVKSGKFNKPT
+298 KNLEVVKSGKFNKPV

-352 LEAALRSHNVP
+352 LEAALRSYNVP

-382 DICALLFNPKDIMA
+382 DICALIFNPKDIMA
-396 AIHILSCISDIGSNT
+396 AIHVLSHISDIGSNT

-421 LGNGDLKSALIQP
+421 LGNGDLKLALTHP
-434 NQEAK
+434 NKEAK

-467 VMDKAFHSHP
+467 AIDKAFHSHP
-477 VLMHPKISLNGAK
+477 VLMHPKISPNGAK

-675 PDSK
+675 PDLK

>member
-1 MLETLQLNLEQ
+1 MLETLQLNPEQ
-12 RKAASALNGYN
+12 LKAAKALKGYN

-35 TIVGRILHLLNNG
+35 TIVGRILYLLDNG

-75 KLSSKIEAGT
+75 QSSSKIEAGT

-103 KQPKELRKLL
+103 KQPKELKKLL
-113 ESIVDTKNALN
+113 ESIVDTKNAL
-124 ATDEDKK
+124 TDDDKK

-149 KQEDFSAWLSS
+149 KQEDFSAWLSN
-160 KNPEHAPYAAFYENI
+160 KNPEHTPYAAFYENI
-175 LEEFENTKK
+175 LDEFENTKK
-184 KHDYIDYN
+184 KHNYIDYN

-199 KAMLER
+199 QAMLER

-289 IQHNQRIYP
+289 IQRNERIYP
-298 KNLEVVKSGKFNKPT
+298 KNLEVVKSGHFNKPA

-352 LEAALRSHNVP
+352 LEAALRSYNVP

-382 DICALLFNPKDIMA
+382 DICALIFNPKDIMA
-396 AIHILSCISDIGSNT
+396 AIHVLSHISDIGSNT

-421 LGNGDLKSALIQP
+421 LGNGDLKLALTHP
-434 NQEAK
+434 SKEAK

-467 VMDKAFHSHP
+467 MIDKAFHSHP

-501 APTHSPSALIKH
+501 APTHSPSALIRY

-542 KKLQAQKRFNEKM
+542 KKLQVQKRFNEKM

-661 HKPSVFLYEAGLLK
+661 HKPSVFLYEAGLLE
-675 PDSK
+675 PDLK

>member
-1 MLETLQLNLEQ
+1 MLETLQLNPEQ
-12 RKAASALNGYN
+12 LKAAKALKGYN

-35 TIVGRILHLLNNG
+35 TIVGRILYLLDNG

-103 KQPKELRKLL
+103 KQPKELKKLL
-113 ESIVDTKNALN
+113 ESIVDTKNAL
-124 ATDEDKK
+124 TDDDKK

-149 KQEDFSAWLSS
+149 KQEDFSAWLSH
-160 KNPEHAPYAAFYENI
+160 KNPEHTPYATFYENI
-175 LEEFENTKK
+175 LDEFENTKK
-184 KHDYIDYN
+184 KHNYIDYN

-199 KAMLER
+199 QAMLER

-260 TQKYKNAR
+260 TQKYKNAQ

-289 IQHNQRIYP
+289 IQRNERIYP
-298 KNLEVVKSGKFNKPT
+298 KNLEVVKSGHFNKPM

-382 DICALLFNPKDIMA
+382 DICALIFNPKDIMA
-396 AIHILSCISDIGSNT
+396 AIHVLSHISDIGSNT

-421 LGNGDLKSALIQP
+421 LGNGDLKLALTHP
-434 NQEAK
+434 NKEAK

-467 VMDKAFHSHP
+467 VIDKAFHSHP

-490 MLSDFFILYTK
+490 MLSDFFTLYTK

-542 KKLQAQKRFNEKM
+542 KKLQVQKRFHEKM

-577 GSSEATQGEG
+577 SSSEATQGEG

-675 PDSK
+675 PDLK

>member
-1 MLETLQLNLEQ
+1 MLETLQLNPEQ
-12 RKAASALNGYN
+12 LKAAKALKGYN

-35 TIVGRILHLLNNG
+35 TIVGRILYLLDNG

-75 KLSSKIEAGT
+75 KSSSKIEAGT

-103 KQPKELRKLL
+103 KQPKELKKLL
-113 ESIVDTKNALN
+113 ESIVDTKNAL
-124 ATDEDKK
+124 TDDDKK

-149 KQEDFSAWLSS
+149 KQEDFSAWLSH
-160 KNPEHAPYAAFYENI
+160 KNPEHTPYAAFYENI
-175 LEEFENTKK
+175 LDEFENTKK
-184 KHDYIDYN
+184 KHNYIDYN

-199 KAMLER
+199 QAMLER

-260 TQKYKNAR
+260 TQKYKNAQ

-289 IQHNQRIYP
+289 IQHNERIYP
-298 KNLEVVKSGKFNKPT
+298 KNLEVVKSGHFNKPT
-313 LLNYNDNIAQ
+313 LLNYSDNIAQ

-352 LEAALRSHNVP
+352 LEAALRFHNVP

-382 DICALLFNPKDIMA
+382 DICALIFNPKDIMA
-396 AIHILSCISDIGSNT
+396 AIHVLSHISDIGSNT

-421 LGNGDLKSALIQP
+421 LGNGDLKLALIQP
-434 NQEAK
+434 DKEAK

-467 VMDKAFHSHP
+467 VIDKAFHSHP
-477 VLMHPKISLNGAK
+477 VLMHPKISPNGAK

-529 ERSKNKDGSYNEF
+529 ERSKNKDGSCNEF

-675 PDSK
+675 PDLK

>member
-1 MLETLQLNLEQ
+1 MLETLQLNPEQ
-12 RKAASALNGYN
+12 LKAAKALKGYN

-35 TIVGRILHLLNNG
+35 TIVGRILYLLDNG

-70 VAKYS
+70 VAKYFKS
-75 KLSSKIEAGT
+75 SSKIEAGT

-103 KQPKELRKLL
+103 KQPKELKKLL
-113 ESIVDTKNALN
+113 ESIVDTKNAL
-124 ATDEDKK
+124 TDDDKK

-160 KNPEHAPYAAFYENI
+160 KNPEHTPYAAFYENI
-175 LEEFENTKK
+175 LDEFENTKK
-184 KHDYIDYN
+184 KHNYIDYN

-199 KAMLER
+199 QAMLER

-260 TQKYKNAR
+260 TQKYKNAQ

-289 IQHNQRIYP
+289 IQHNERIYP
-298 KNLEVVKSGKFNKPT
+298 KNLEVVKSGHFNKPT

-352 LEAALRSHNVP
+352 LEAALRSYNVP

-382 DICALLFNPKDIMA
+382 DICALIFNPKDIMA
-396 AIHILSCISDIGSNT
+396 AIHVLSYISDIGSNT

-434 NQEAK
+434 NKEAK

-467 VMDKAFHSHP
+467 VIDKAFHSHP
-477 VLMHPKISLNGAK
+477 VLMHPKISPNGAK

-501 APTHSPSALIKH
+501 APIHSPSALIKH

-577 GSSEATQGEG
+577 GSSESTQGEG

-675 PDSK
+675 PDLK

>member
-1 MLETLQLNLEQ
+1 MLETLQLNPEQ
-12 RKAASALNGYN
+12 RKAAKALKGYN
-23 LVIASAGTGKTS
+23 LIIASAGTGKTS
-35 TIVGRILHLLNNG
+35 TIVGRILYLLDNG

-113 ESIVDTKNALN
+113 ESIVDTKNAL
-124 ATDEDKK
+124 TDDDKK

-149 KQEDFSAWLSS
+149 KQEDFSTWLSHKS
-160 KNPEHAPYAAFYENI
+160 PEHAPYAALYENI

-184 KHDYIDYN
+184 KHNYIDYN

-199 KAMLER
+199 QAMLER

-289 IQHNQRIYP
+289 IQHNERIYP

-313 LLNYNDNIAQ
+313 LLNYNDNIVQ

-382 DICALLFNPKDIMA
+382 DICALIFNPKDIMA
-396 AIHILSCISDIGSNT
+396 AIHILSYISDIGSNT

-421 LGNGDLKSALIQP
+421 LGNGDLKSALTQP

-490 MLSDFFILYTK
+490 TLGDFFILYTK
-501 APTHSPSALIKH
+501 APIHSPSALIKH

>member
-1 MLETLQLNLEQ
+1 MLETLQLNPEQ
-12 RKAASALNGYN
+12 LKAAKALKGYN

-35 TIVGRILHLLNNG
+35 TIVGRILYLLDNG

-75 KLSSKIEAGT
+75 KSSSKIEAGT

-103 KQPKELRKLL
+103 KQPKELKKLL
-113 ESIVDTKNALN
+113 ESIVDTKNAL
-124 ATDEDKK
+124 TDDDKK

-149 KQEDFSAWLSS
+149 KQEDFSAWLSH
-160 KNPEHAPYAAFYENI
+160 KNPEHTPYATFYENI
-175 LEEFENTKK
+175 LDEFENTKK
-184 KHDYIDYN
+184 KHNYIDYN

-199 KAMLER
+199 QAMLER

-260 TQKYKNAR
+260 TQKYKNAQ

-289 IQHNQRIYP
+289 IQRNERIYP
-298 KNLEVVKSGKFNKPT
+298 KNLEVVKSGHFNKPA

-382 DICALLFNPKDIMA
+382 DICALIFNPKDIMA
-396 AIHILSCISDIGSNT
+396 AIHVLSHISDIGSNT

-421 LGNGDLKSALIQP
+421 LGNGDLKLALTHP
-434 NQEAK
+434 NKEAK

-467 VMDKAFHSHP
+467 VIDKAFHSHP
-477 VLMHPKISLNGAK
+477 VLMHPKISPNGAK

-542 KKLQAQKRFNEKM
+542 KKLQAQKRFHEKM

-675 PDSK
+675 PDLK

>member
-1 MLETLQLNLEQ
+1 MLETLRLNPEQL
-12 RKAASALNGYN
+12 KAAKALKGYN

-35 TIVGRILHLLNNG
+35 TIVGRILYLLDNG

-75 KLSSKIEAGT
+75 QSSSKIEAGT

-103 KQPKELRKLL
+103 KQPKELKKLL
-113 ESIVDTKNALN
+113 ESIVDTKNAL
-124 ATDEDKK
+124 TDDDKK

-149 KQEDFSAWLSS
+149 KQEDFSAWLSN
-160 KNPEHAPYAAFYENI
+160 KNPEHTPYAAFYENI
-175 LEEFENTKK
+175 LDEFENTKK
-184 KHDYIDYN
+184 KHNYIDYN

-199 KAMLER
+199 QAMLER

-260 TQKYKNAR
+260 TQKYKNAQ

-289 IQHNQRIYP
+289 IQRNERIYP
-298 KNLEVVKSGKFNKPT
+298 KNLEVVKSGHFNKPA

-382 DICALLFNPKDIMA
+382 DICALIFNPKDIMA
-396 AIHILSCISDIGSNT
+396 AIHVLSYISDIGSNT

-421 LGNGDLKSALIQP
+421 LGNGDLKLALIQP
-434 NQEAK
+434 NKEAK

-467 VMDKAFHSHP
+467 VIDKAFHSHP

-501 APTHSPSALIKH
+501 APIHSPSALIRH

-675 PDSK
+675 PDLK

>member
-1 MLETLQLNLEQ
+1 MLETLQLNPEQ
-12 RKAASALNGYN
+12 LKAAKALKGYN

-35 TIVGRILHLLNNG
+35 TIVGRILYLLDNG

-70 VAKYS
+70 VAKYFKS
-75 KLSSKIEAGT
+75 SSKIEAGT

-92 YLKEHYPNLSL
+92 YLKERYPNLSL

-113 ESIVDTKNALN
+113 ESIVDTKNAI
-124 ATDEDKK
+124 DDDKK

-149 KQEDFSAWLSS
+149 KQEDFSAWLSH
-160 KNPEHAPYAAFYENI
+160 KNPEHTPYAALYENI

-184 KHDYIDYN
+184 KHNYIDYN

-199 KAMLER
+199 QAMLER

-260 TQKYKNAR
+260 TQKYKNAQ

-289 IQHNQRIYP
+289 IQRNERIYP

-323 CQDIAKRIVMRKNFK
+323 CQDIAKRIVMRKDFK

-382 DICALLFNPKDIMA
+382 DICMLLFNPKDIMA
-396 AIHILSCISDIGSNT
+396 AIHILSYISDIGSNT

-421 LGNGDLKSALIQP
+421 LGNGDLKLALTHP
-434 NQEAK
+434 NKEAK

-467 VMDKAFHSHP
+467 VIDKAFHSHP

-490 MLSDFFILYTK
+490 MLSDFFTLYTK
-501 APTHSPSALIKH
+501 APIHSPSALIKH

>member
-1 MLETLQLNLEQ
+1 MLETLQLNPEQ
-12 RKAASALNGYN
+12 LKAAKALKGYN

-35 TIVGRILHLLNNG
+35 TIVGRILYLLDNG

-75 KLSSKIEAGT
+75 KSSSKIEAGT

-103 KQPKELRKLL
+103 KQPKELKKLL
-113 ESIVDTKNALN
+113 ESIVDTKNAL
-124 ATDEDKK
+124 TDDDKK

-149 KQEDFSAWLSS
+149 KQEDFSAWLSH
-160 KNPEHAPYAAFYENI
+160 KNPEHTPYAAFYENI
-175 LEEFENTKK
+175 LDEFENTKK
-184 KHDYIDYN
+184 KHNYIDYN

-199 KAMLER
+199 QAMLER

-260 TQKYKNAR
+260 TQKYKNAQ

-289 IQHNQRIYP
+289 IQHNERIYP
-298 KNLEVVKSGKFNKPT
+298 KNLEVVKSGHFNKPV
-313 LLNYNDNIAQ
+313 LLNYNNNIAQ

-382 DICALLFNPKDIMA
+382 DICALIFNPKDIMA
-396 AIHILSCISDIGSNT
+396 AIHVLSYISDIGSNT

-421 LGNGDLKSALIQP
+421 LGNGDLKLALTHP
-434 NQEAK
+434 SKEAK

-467 VMDKAFHSHP
+467 VIDKAFHSHP

-501 APTHSPSALIKH
+501 APIHSPSALIKH

-542 KKLQAQKRFNEKM
+542 KKLQVQKRFHEKM

-675 PDSK
+675 PDLK

>member
-1 MLETLQLNLEQ
+1 MLETLQLNPEQ
-12 RKAASALNGYN
+12 LKAAKALKGYN

-35 TIVGRILHLLNNG
+35 TIVGRILYLLDNG

-75 KLSSKIEAGT
+75 KSSSKIEAGT

-103 KQPKELRKLL
+103 KQPKELKKLL
-113 ESIVDTKNALN
+113 ESIVDTKNAL
-124 ATDEDKK
+124 TDDDKK

-149 KQEDFSAWLSS
+149 KQEDFSAWLSH
-160 KNPEHAPYAAFYENI
+160 KNPEHTPYAAFYENI
-175 LEEFENTKK
+175 LDEFENTKK
-184 KHDYIDYN
+184 KHNYIDYN

-199 KAMLER
+199 QAMLER

-260 TQKYKNAR
+260 TQKYKNAQ

-289 IQHNQRIYP
+289 IQRNERIYP
-298 KNLEVVKSGKFNKPT
+298 KNLEVVKSGHFNKPA

-382 DICALLFNPKDIMA
+382 DICALIFNPKDIMA
-396 AIHILSCISDIGSNT
+396 AIHVLSHISDIGSNT

-421 LGNGDLKSALIQP
+421 LGNGDLKLALIQP
-434 NQEAK
+434 DKEAK

-467 VMDKAFHSHP
+467 VIDKSFHSHP

-501 APTHSPSALIKH
+501 APTHSPSALIKD

-675 PDSK
+675 PDLK

>member
-1 MLETLQLNLEQ
+1 MLETLQLNPEQ
-12 RKAASALNGYN
+12 LKAAKALQGHN

-35 TIVGRILHLLNNG
+35 TIVGRILYLLDNG

-70 VAKYS
+70 VAKYF

-113 ESIVDTKNALN
+113 ESIVDTKNAI
-124 ATDEDKK
+124 DDDKK

-149 KQEDFSAWLSS
+149 KQEDFSAWLSH
-160 KNPEHAPYAAFYENI
+160 KNPEHAPYAALYENI

-184 KHDYIDYN
+184 KHNYIDYN

-199 KAMLER
+199 QAMLER

-260 TQKYKNAR
+260 TQKYKNAQ

-289 IQHNQRIYP
+289 IQRNERIYP
-298 KNLEVVKSGKFNKPT
+298 KNLEVVKSGHFNKPA

-382 DICALLFNPKDIMA
+382 DICTLLFNPKDIMA
-396 AIHILSCISDIGSNT
+396 AIHILSYISDIGSNT

-421 LGNGDLKSALIQP
+421 LGNGDLKLALTHP
-434 NQEAK
+434 SKEAK

-467 VMDKAFHSHP
+467 VIDKAFHSHP
-477 VLMHPKISLNGAK
+477 VLMHSKISLNGAK
-490 MLSDFFILYTK
+490 TLSDFFILYTK

-675 PDSK
+675 PDLK

>member
-1 MLETLQLNLEQ
+1 MLETLQLNPEQ
-12 RKAASALNGYN
+12 LKAAKALKGYN

-35 TIVGRILHLLNNG
+35 TIVGRILYLLDNG

-75 KLSSKIEAGT
+75 KLGSKIEAGT

-103 KQPKELRKLL
+103 KQPKELKKLL
-113 ESIVDTKNALN
+113 ESIVDTKNTL
-124 ATDEDKK
+124 TDDDKK

-149 KQEDFSAWLSS
+149 KQEDFSAWLSN
-160 KNPEHAPYAAFYENI
+160 KNPEHTPYAAFYENI
-175 LEEFENTKK
+175 LDEFENTKK
-184 KHDYIDYN
+184 KHNYIDYN

-199 KAMLER
+199 QAMLER

-260 TQKYKNAR
+260 TQKYKNAQ

-289 IQHNQRIYP
+289 IQHNERIYP
-298 KNLEVVKSGKFNKPT
+298 KNLEVVKSGHFNKPA

-382 DICALLFNPKDIMA
+382 DICALIFNPKDIMA
-396 AIHILSCISDIGSNT
+396 AIHVLSHISDIGSNT

-421 LGNGDLKSALIQP
+421 LGNSDLKLALTHP
-434 NQEAK
+434 NKEAK

-467 VMDKAFHSHP
+467 VIDKAFHSHP

-513 ILESA
+513 ILESM

-675 PDSK
+675 PDLK

>member
-1 MLETLQLNLEQ
+1 MLETLQLNPEQ
-12 RKAASALNGYN
+12 LKAAKALKGYN

-35 TIVGRILHLLNNG
+35 TIVGRILYLLDNG

-103 KQPKELRKLL
+103 KQPKELKKLL
-113 ESIVDTKNALN
+113 ESIVDTKNAL
-124 ATDEDKK
+124 TDDDKK

-149 KQEDFSAWLSS
+149 KQEDFSAWLSN
-160 KNPEHAPYAAFYENI
+160 KNPEHTPYATFYENI
-175 LEEFENTKK
+175 LDEFENTKK
-184 KHDYIDYN
+184 KHNYIDYN

-199 KAMLER
+199 QAMLER

-260 TQKYKNAR
+260 TQKYKNAQ

-289 IQHNQRIYP
+289 IQRNERIYP
-298 KNLEVVKSGKFNKPT
+298 KNLEVVKSGHFNKPA

-382 DICALLFNPKDIMA
+382 DICALIFNPKDIMA
-396 AIHILSCISDIGSNT
+396 AIHVLSHISDIGSNT

-421 LGNGDLKSALIQP
+421 LGNGDLKLALIQP
-434 NQEAK
+434 DKEAK

-467 VMDKAFHSHP
+467 VIDKAFHSHP

-501 APTHSPSALIKH
+501 APIHSPSALIKH

-675 PDSK
+675 PDLK